1 VEHRLPYEQT
11 APGIARK
18 ITADFVSDRLP
29 AARSDEVVLM
39 VSEIVDNAVR
49 HGGPEADGQIGLQLE
64 ARDAVIRVTVVDGG
78 PWFTFDRL
86 NLDGHEDRPH
96 YGSVVVDKLADRWG
110 RSLEGRTTVWFEI
123 DRLAA

>member
-1 VEHRLPYEQT
+1 
-11 APGIARK
+11 
-18 ITADFVSDRLP
+18 VSDRLP

-39 VSEIVDNAVR
+39 VSEIVDNAAR

-86 NLDGHEDRPH
+86 NLDGHKDRPH
-96 YGSVVVDKLADRWG
+96 SAW
-110 RSLEGRTTVWFEI
+110 
-123 DRLAA
+123 